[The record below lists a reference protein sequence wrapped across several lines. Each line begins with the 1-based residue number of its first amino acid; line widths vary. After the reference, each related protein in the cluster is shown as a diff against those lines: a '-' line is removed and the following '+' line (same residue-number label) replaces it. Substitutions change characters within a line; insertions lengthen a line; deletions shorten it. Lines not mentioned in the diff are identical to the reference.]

1 MKVKSFCRA
10 KETIHKMKRQPS
22 EWEKTFTNKAIDKR
36 LISFVKINKQ
46 LMKLN
51 THTHK
56 ATQSKK
62 WDFEE
67 LNRHFFKEDV
77 QMANKHMKRCLTSLT
92 IREMQIKTTMRYDL
106 ILVQI
111 PIIIKSRNN
120 KCWRGCEKKEPSYT
134 VGDNVNRYSH
144 YGEQYGESLK
154 S

>member
-51 THTHK
+51 THTHTK
-56 ATQSKK
+56 Q
-62 WDFEE
+62 
-67 LNRHFFKEDV
+67 LNQK
-77 QMANKHMKRCLTSLT
+77 NG
-92 IREMQIKTTMRYDL
+92 I
-106 ILVQI
+106 
-111 PIIIKSRNN
+111 
-120 KCWRGCEKKEPSYT
+120 
-134 VGDNVNRYSH
+134 
-144 YGEQYGESLK
+144 LK